1 MPVFFVSRASVVAIP
16 RPRTADARASAV
28 GDWFSTHAD
37 TLVSGAIRIAILVVV
52 AVLIRAVLG
61 RLIDQMAKRI
71 IGSHQ
76 RLHEAKTRA
85 RAKHSHGAVVEHSSS
100 EEARS
105 ERQRQRASTIASVL
119 KSVAT
124 FVIFGI
130 AFVTVLGQFG
140 IRIGPILTSAGVL
153 GLAVGFGAQNL
164 VKDFLSGIFM
174 MVEDQ
179 YGVGDVIDVGDAV
192 GTVEAVALRTTRI
205 RDLNGGLWHVR
216 NGEIQRV
223 CNMSQDW
230 ANAVIELPLA
240 YTVDLERAK
249 QTIQGGIDAF
259 ARDPEFEQA
268 ILEAPYIA
276 GVTGIGNGAVTVRV
290 MVKTLPGQQWAAG
303 RALRDA
309 LKQHLDTADVLIA
322 QPVLPAEG
330 AGAAQQG

>member
-1 MPVFFVSRASVVAIP
+1 MPP
-16 RPRTADARASAV
+16 QASAV

-37 TLVSGAIRIAILVVV
+37 TFVSGAIRVAIVVLVAIGV
-52 AVLIRAVLG
+52 RAIVG

-71 IGSHQ
+71 IDSQQ

-85 RAKHSHGAVVEHSSS
+85 RAKRSHGATVEHSSG

-124 FVIFGI
+124 FVVFGI

-192 GTVEAVALRTTRI
+192 GTVESVALRTSRI

-230 ANAVIELPLA
+230 ANVVIELPLA
-240 YTVDLERAK
+240 YTVDLEQAK
-249 QTIQGGIDAF
+249 QTIQAGAEAF
-259 ARDPEFEQA
+259 ARDPELEEV

-303 RALRDA
+303 RALRDQ
-309 LKQHLDTADVLIA
+309 LKQHLDTADVVIA

-330 AGAAQQG
+330 EGAAQQG